1 MVNKYEEIKKELD
14 VIGVQWVQDLHDM
27 AEFQENLY
35 NFTNLT
41 QEEIEEIWAL
51 SHIVYE
57 FDFVSRAYN
66 FDTMSYA
73 LMGYVSEHGI
83 DEELERIKAY
93 ASKGLVEKS
102 AMLFVLD
109 IINTY
114 NDISYDYG
122 YLDDEDIL
130 EGE

>member
-14 VIGVQWVQDLHDM
+14 VIGVQKVEDLHDM

-35 NFTNLT
+35 NFENLT
-41 QEEIEEIWAL
+41 QEEIEEIWVL

-83 DEELERIKAY
+83 VEELKIMKAL
-93 ASKGLVEKS
+93 ASQGMVDLRS
-102 AMLFVLD
+102 MNFVLD

-114 NDISYDYG
+114 NDITQDYS
-122 YLDDEDIL
+122 YLDL
-130 EGE
+130 EC

>member
-14 VIGVQWVQDLHDM
+14 VIGVQKVEDLHDM

-35 NFTNLT
+35 NFENLT
-41 QEEIEEIWAL
+41 QEEIEIIWNL
-51 SHIVYE
+51 SHIIYE

-83 DEELERIKAY
+83 DEELKIMKKL
-93 ASKGLVEKS
+93 ASQGMVDLRSME
-102 AMLFVLD
+102 FVLD

-114 NDISYDYG
+114 NDITQDYG
-122 YLDDEDIL
+122 YLDL
-130 EGE
+130 EC

>member
-14 VIGVQWVQDLHDM
+14 VIGVQKVEDLHDM

-35 NFTNLT
+35 NFENLT
-41 QEEIEEIWAL
+41 QEEIEIIWNL
-51 SHIVYE
+51 SHIIYE
-57 FDFVSRAYN
+57 FNFVSRAYN

-83 DEELERIKAY
+83 DEVLERIM
-93 ASKGLVEKS
+93 GLAQQGVVDKDS
-102 AMLFVLD
+102 MLFVLE

-114 NDISYDYG
+114 NDIIQDYDY
-122 YLDDEDIL
+122 L
-130 EGE
+130 ESEWD